1 MSARLDYPATVR
13 DTPGG
18 LTVMLIE
25 SSACNAGRSLGVS
38 WQKRV
43 AHLTAECLYIAKFG
57 STPAPGCTGTAE
69 LFASADKKG
78 EGGGRERRRRRERER
93 ERDRSESTHDN
104 PEDPACHVSLS

>member
-57 STPAPGCTGTAE
+57 ATPAPGCT
-69 LFASADKKG
+69 SADKKG
-78 EGGGRERRRRRERER
+78 EGGERERRRRRERER
-93 ERDRSESTHDN
+93 KRDRSESTHDN
-104 PEDPACHVSLS
+104 PEDPACHVSPS

>member
-18 LTVMLIE
+18 WTVMLIE

-57 STPAPGCTGTAE
+57 ATPALGCT
-69 LFASADKKG
+69 SADKKG
-78 EGGGRERRRRRERER
+78 EGGGRDEEGERER
-93 ERDRSESTHDN
+93 KRDRSESTHDN
-104 PEDPACHVSLS
+104 SEDPACHVSPS